1 MKKLIKQMSDLL
13 FEDNVIIPDITL
25 NANSELDIDS
35 MTISNIHFRR
45 KLMYDY
51 SDMYMFIFTTV
62 DDTFHVS
69 GAFTDLFNTFVY
81 ENQDNFNRIYWGL
94 YSKYNPIENYNKIGD
109 ISEVIEYKGT
119 ELHAVSSS
127 GSSDHDTVYQDGGDG
142 IDSEVSFEISG
153 THTNN
158 TAKIG
163 NETNTETLATKH
175 FISTNFKEE
184 NSVSAFDS
192 SNDYVNSDKNLKYGL
207 PLDNYTQDQG
217 TITNSLQ
224 YTNRGD
230 NTTEGWNNYKETTK
244 ESRYHK
250 EEVDDSFTSG
260 TTDQKTF
267 TGRKDEKE
275 ISDNTH
281 GNIGV
286 MSNQQMIQQEMDIR
300 LKYNMLDIIL
310 NQFVH
315 EFLFRV

>member
-13 FEDNVIIPDITL
+13 FDINITIPDITL
-25 NANSELDIDS
+25 NANSELNIDS
-35 MTISNIHFRR
+35 MTISNTHFKR

-62 DDTFHVS
+62 DDISHVS

-127 GSSDHDTVYQDGGDG
+127 GSSDHDTVYQDGTPE
-142 IDSEVSFEISG
+142 ISSEVTFEISG
-153 THTNN
+153 THTHN
-158 TAKIG
+158 TAKVG
-163 NETNTETLATKH
+163 SETNTETLNTKH
-175 FISTNFKEE
+175 ETNTSFTEE
-184 NSVSAFDS
+184 NGVSAFDS
-192 SNDYVNSDKNLKYGL
+192 SNNYVNSDKNVKSGSSQ
-207 PLDNYTQDQG
+207 DNYTQDSG
-217 TITNSLQ
+217 TDTNVTTFTDRS
-224 YTNRGD
+224 D
-230 NTTEGWNNYKETTK
+230 NITEGWNNYKETTK

-315 EFLFRV
+315 EFLFRI